1 METQTFDMNE
11 YRAQKDRLEYEALMR
26 SPETAYLAS
35 DEEFDRQLE
44 ELAGRLRHGDYDGHV
59 HGQDGL

>member
-35 DEEFDRQLE
+35 DEEFDRQLD
-44 ELAGRLRHGDYDGHV
+44 ELG
-59 HGQDGL
+59 

>member
-1 METQTFDMNE
+1 MNE

-44 ELAGRLRHGDYDGHV
+44 ELAGRPPIW
-59 HGQDGL
+59 